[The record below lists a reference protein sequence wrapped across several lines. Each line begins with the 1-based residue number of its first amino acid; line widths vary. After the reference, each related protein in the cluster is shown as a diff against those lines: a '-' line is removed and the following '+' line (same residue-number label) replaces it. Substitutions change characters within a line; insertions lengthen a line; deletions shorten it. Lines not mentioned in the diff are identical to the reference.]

1 MSHIFD
7 YRVCPTIGAINID
20 IKLISQIPTLPHYIP
35 HSEEGGVGVVLGHNV
50 DRCII
55 LTLQLDC

>member
-20 IKLISQIPTLPHYIP
+20 IKLISQIPTLPHYTPIRRR
-35 HSEEGGVGVVLGHNV
+35 GGWEWCWG
-50 DRCII
+50 I
-55 LTLQLDC
+55 TLIGA